1 MKQPNLVTVAA
12 NTHQAALF
20 WHGDLWKG
28 RTSHMKNTP
37 LSHSCEIDGVDVVV
51 LDTSVRAGF
60 LWKKAEALEGLT
72 RDEQFD
78 VLSKRAVVEQATIQ
92 REALA
97 MTAARALS
105 KRAVVEQATIQREG
119 GNRQNHLAGWL
130 PGSPAYKA
138 RPLPGEG
145 LPGITLTRPWQPD
158 QD

>member
-92 REALA
+92 RE
-97 MTAARALS
+97 
-105 KRAVVEQATIQREG
+105 G
-119 GNRQNHLAGWL
+119 GTRQNHLAGWL